1 MTKTDIGN
9 HMLET
14 LHRQYVLRKNDTGA
28 DAHLRAKGIR
38 LNTESWEV
46 EGIGHLCI
54 MRMNFLFN
62 LVCMET
68 VVLSSVHKDVPLFNV
83 DTMRFG
89 STETFMAELY
99 DTQLEQW
106 PPEAGK
112 AFDAIKDQNRDLPDY
127 EHSGHWYDSILF
139 PCSMAKKGK
148 GYSGRFAKAAND
160 YIDVFVKQLKNAAD
174 CSAEEKTAKTTEFVD
189 RLIAEGGPAVD
200 TMVKLFG
207 KQTADRMVRRH
218 MYGI

>member
-1 MTKTDIGN
+1 MNNTTIGN

-14 LHRQYVLRKNDTGA
+14 LHRQYVLRKNDIGS
-28 DAHLRAKGIR
+28 DAHLHAKGIR

-62 LVCMET
+62 LVSMET
-68 VVLSSVHKDVPLFNV
+68 VVLSSAHKDVPLFNV

-99 DTQLEQW
+99 DTQLEPW
-106 PPEAGK
+106 PPEAKK
-112 AFDAIKDQNRDLPDY
+112 AFEAIQDQNSDLPEY
-127 EHSGHWYDSILF
+127 EHSGHWYDPILF

-148 GYSGRFAKAAND
+148 GYSARFTKAADD
-160 YIDVFVKQLKNAAD
+160 YIDAFVKQLKNAPE
-174 CSAEEKTAKTTEFVD
+174 CSADEKAAKTAAFAG
-189 RLIAEGGPAVD
+189 RLIAEGGPAAD

-207 KQTADRMVRRH
+207 KEIAERMIRKH